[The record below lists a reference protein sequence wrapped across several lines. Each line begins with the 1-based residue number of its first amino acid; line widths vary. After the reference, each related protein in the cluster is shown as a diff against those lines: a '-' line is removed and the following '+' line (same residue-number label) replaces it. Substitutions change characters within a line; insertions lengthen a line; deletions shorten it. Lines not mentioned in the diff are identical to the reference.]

1 MSRESNTL
9 RMRRVRAARR
19 AAESCYMCG
28 AHSPGFKACE
38 DCRTGLRVKRAAYQR
53 AYRARNRVE
62 GEPHAS

>member
-28 AHSPGFKACE
+28 QHSGPDFKACE
-38 DCRTGLRVKRAAYQR
+38 ECRTGIREKRAEYQR
-53 AYRARNRVE
+53 AYRARVRGAGVE
-62 GEPHAS
+62 L